1 MSSTFNRR
9 DFLKLGSLLPAG
21 LAAPS
26 LARLVHR
33 AQSAQGGR
41 QNVIIVVFDAFSALD
56 ISLYGYPRDT
66 MPNLARLAKRALV
79 YHNHFSGSNFTTS
92 GTATLLTGTLPWT
105 HRALLPNG
113 KVAQRF
119 VTRNMFTAF
128 RDYYRLAYTHNGWA
142 YTLLRQFE
150 RQMDELIPRE
160 KLFLASY
167 DTFIESLFQND
178 EDIATVAWS
187 RDMRVADAG
196 YAYSLFLSNLYKV
209 LQQGKIANLEPMFP
223 RGIPTTGSDNGFLLE
238 QAVDFLSNT
247 VRSVAQPFFAYFH
260 FLPPHFPYRTSIE
273 FFNRFRNDGFQ
284 PVNKPRDVFAPGRIG
299 ASLLR
304 QRTEYDEFIL
314 YVDQQF
320 GRFYDELDAAGLLD
334 NTWIIFTSDHGEMFE
349 RGIMAHS
356 TNALYQPVIRIPL
369 LIFEPG
375 RQQGMDIMTPT
386 TAEDVMPTLT
396 QVTGQP
402 MPDWTEGVVLPPYN
416 NSTPDPARGVYVVRA
431 HNNDP
436 ALPLTQASISLV
448 REPYKLLYYFGYQED
463 GIADFKRLYN
473 LQTDPEEL
481 VDLVDTEKDVADE
494 LFAALQTA
502 LTAANKPF
510 LPSA

>member
-1 MSSTFNRR
+1 MSSSFNRR
-9 DFLKLGSLLPAG
+9 DFLKLGSLLPVG

-26 LARLVHR
+26 VSRLLHPVPS
-33 AQSAQGGR
+33 AQSDR
-41 QNVIIVVFDAFSALD
+41 QNVIVVVFDAFSALN
-56 ISLYGYPRDT
+56 ISLYGYGRDT
-66 MPNLARLAKRALV
+66 MPNLARLAKRAVV
-79 YHNHFSGSNFTTS
+79 YHDHFSGSNFTTS
-92 GTATLLTGTLPWT
+92 GTASLLTGTRPWT

-113 KVAQRF
+113 QVAKPF
-119 VTRNMFTAF
+119 VTRNVFTAF

-150 RQMDELIPRE
+150 QQMDELIPRE

-178 EDIATVAWS
+178 EDIATVSWA
-187 RDMRVADAG
+187 RDMRVADEG
-196 YAYSLFLSNLYKV
+196 FAYSLFLSHLYKV
-209 LQQGKIANLEPMFP
+209 LQEGKIANLEPMFP

-247 VRSVAQPFFAYFH
+247 VRSVPQPFFAYFH
-260 FLPPHFPYRTSIE
+260 FLPPHFPYRTSAQ
-273 FFNRFRNDGFQ
+273 FFNHFRNDGFQ
-284 PVNKPRDVFAPGRIG
+284 PVEKPRDIFAPGRIG

-320 GRFYDELDAAGLLD
+320 GRFYDELQAAGLLD
-334 NTWIIFTSDHGEMFE
+334 NTWIVFTSDHGEMFE

-375 RQQGMDIMTPT
+375 RQQGLDVTVPT
-386 TAEDVMPTLT
+386 SAEDVLPTLT
-396 QVTGQP
+396 YLTGQP
-402 MPDWTEGVVLPPYN
+402 MPDWTEGVILPPYN
-416 NSTPDPARGVYVVRA
+416 TSTPDPARQIYVVRA

-436 ALPLTQASISLV
+436 KLPLTQASIGLV
-448 REPYKLLYYFGYQED
+448 RAPYKLLYYFGYQED
-463 GIADFKRLYN
+463 GIADFQKLYN
-473 LQTDPEEL
+473 LQSDPEEL
-481 VDLVDTEKDVADE
+481 VDLIDTEKDVAAE
-494 LFAALQTA
+494 LFSELQIS

>member
-1 MSSTFNRR
+1 MSSPFNRR
-9 DFLKLGSLLPAG
+9 DFLKLGGLLPAG

-26 LARLVHR
+26 LASLLRPAPL
-33 AQSAQGGR
+33 AQADR
-41 QNVIIVVFDAFSALD
+41 QNVIVVVFDAFSALN

-66 MPNLARLAKRALV
+66 MPNLAKLASRAVV

-113 KVAQRF
+113 QVTQRF
-119 VTRNMFTAF
+119 VTRNLFTAF

-142 YTLLRQFE
+142 YTLLRQLE
-150 RQMDELIPRE
+150 AQMDELIPRE

-178 EDIATVAWS
+178 EDIATVSWA
-187 RDMRVADAG
+187 RDMRVADSG

-209 LQQGKIANLEPMFP
+209 LQQGKIANLEPMYP

-238 QAVDFLSNT
+238 QAVDFLANT
-247 VRSVAQPFFAYFH
+247 LKSVPKPFFAYIH
-260 FLPPHFPYRTSIE
+260 FLPPHFPYRTSLE
-273 FFNRFRNDGFQ
+273 FFNHFRSDGYL
-284 PVNKPRDVFAPGRIG
+284 PVAKPRDVFAPGRVG
-299 ASLLR
+299 ANLLR

-320 GRFYDELDAAGLLD
+320 GRLYNELDAAGLLED
-334 NTWIIFTSDHGEMFE
+334 TWIVFTSDHGEMFE

-375 RQQGMDIMTPT
+375 RQQGMDIATLT

-396 QVTGQP
+396 QVTGLP

-416 NSTPDPARGVYVVRA
+416 TSAPDPARGIYAVRA

-448 REPYKLLYYFGYQED
+448 RQPYKLLYYFGYQED
-463 GIADFKRLYN
+463 GIDDFKRLYN
-473 LQTDPEEL
+473 LQADPEEL
-481 VDLVDTEKDVADE
+481 VDLVHTEKDVADE
-494 LFAALQTA
+494 LFAVLQTA
-502 LTAANKPF
+502 LTAADKPF
-510 LPSA
+510 LPAS